1 MSNVPVTGFM
11 YHSSSD
17 DPLHSHNMYITT
29 WDGKPVHIHHF
40 RGETSFDVGHNHHY
54 AGKTEP
60 APSGVQHTHNYFT
73 FTSFDAGHKH
83 VIRGVTGPAIHIPDR
98 GHYHE
103 FSGVTSVDGDISHTH
118 RYSGKTSV

>member
-11 YHSSSD
+11 YQSDSD
-17 DPLHSHNMYITT
+17 DRLHSHNMYITT

-40 RGETSFDVGHNHHY
+40 SGETSFDVGHNHHY

-60 APSGVQHTHNYFT
+60 APSGVPHTHSYFT

-83 VIRGVTGPAIHIPDR
+83 TIRGVTGPAIRLPDG

-103 FSGVTSVDGDISHTH
+103 FCGVTSVDGDIRH
-118 RYSGKTSV
+118 RHKYSGKTSL